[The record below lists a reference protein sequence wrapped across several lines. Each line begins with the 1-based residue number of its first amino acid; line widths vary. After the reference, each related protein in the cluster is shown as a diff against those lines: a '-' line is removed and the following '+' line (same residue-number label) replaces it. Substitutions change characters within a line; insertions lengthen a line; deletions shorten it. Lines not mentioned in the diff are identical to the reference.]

1 MGLTP
6 DDVLRARAAF
16 DENAA
21 EILRLAVERGLIS
34 AVEADT
40 AITHA
45 HVEVTQTADG
55 TPPPVVEALAHSGV
69 LDPSTL
75 AGLAREL
82 GLPDDHAPTWAG
94 LEGDA
99 YSNVFDVPP
108 VKNWDRYEI
117 VDFIGRG
124 GMGDVF
130 KALDP
135 RLGRFVALK
144 FLRRDTPEIVHR
156 FLREARVQA
165 RIDHDN
171 VCQVYEVG
179 EVEGHPY
186 IAMQYIAGGSLKEI
200 SDLLTIPDKVRIMV
214 DVADALHAAHQAGLI
229 HRDIKPANILVE
241 RNPDGGWR
249 PYVVD
254 FGIAREAEGRDVTI
268 SGMVL
273 GTPAFAAPEQ
283 VRGEIDRLDRRTDLY
298 SLGATMYWFLT
309 DRAPYEGGYPE
320 VLAGITDREPV
331 PPHRLKPEIPVDLET
346 VTLKCLEKEQDRRY
360 PTARAVSEDL
370 RRFLAG
376 EPISAR
382 PATLIYKLGKKVRKH
397 KGLTAAGIA
406 VFLAFAFVVGYAA
419 RSNLRARRQA
429 AIAQDLLIRANEID
443 DLARITA
450 MMPLHDRRQEESSI
464 NRRLLEIEE
473 ETERLGRLAFGPG
486 HYALGRGN
494 LALQRYDQALEHL
507 RLAEESG
514 YRSPAVSFAMGMV
527 LGKLYEAQLQ
537 RARELDDEV
546 LRSAFRRSIETEYR
560 EPALGYLRDSGTSQ
574 PEASAYAEG
583 LIAFY
588 ERRYDEALA
597 KARAAFDE
605 ADWLYEAKKLE
616 ADIFLTLAT
625 ENRFRGEYDQALT
638 ELELAGE
645 AYVTASDIAR
655 SDASIRDGECTRWIE
670 VLETETARGDPARAT
685 FDQALAAC
693 ERSLVVNPGRADAH
707 EQLSWLHW
715 RWADMVNDRGDDP
728 SPFLGP
734 AIEFARRAIQIDPG
748 SASAHHKLGGALLVA
763 GVHEMGQGH
772 DPRSTLER
780 AVASLQAAVKADPGM
795 VPAHD
800 DLGYAWERIAR
811 YELSAGLDPRP
822 SLDSAIASFD
832 RAIAINPEFAN
843 PYNNKGIA
851 LWRRGYFELK
861 TGLDPEQSLDQALD
875 ALSAA
880 TTLNPNYAYAYA
892 NRGLTY
898 RTKALHLLELDENP
912 TPWLDQARV
921 NFEKALSI
929 KPGIFWG
936 YFEQASV
943 ELLSA
948 RWAMRQGGSPE
959 PFFEAAAAA
968 ARQALDLNPQ
978 NAAAYQTAAEVHRW
992 RAEWLRSMRRDPN
1005 QDLTEGRRLTRT
1017 ALGLNPALANALVT
1031 DAALLILQAEASE
1044 SPAERDTLVRS
1055 ANRSLDRA
1063 TEINPVLDREARQLR
1078 ERAELI

>member
-34 AVEADT
+34 PTEADT

-55 TPPPVVEALAHSGV
+55 TPPPVVEVLAHSGV

-82 GLPDDHAPTWAG
+82 GLPDDHASTWAG
-94 LEGDA
+94 MENAAFPD
-99 YSNVFDVPP
+99 SFDVPP
-108 VKNWDRYEI
+108 VKDWDRYEI

-130 KALDP
+130 KARDP

-179 EVEGHPY
+179 EVDGHPY

-200 SDLLTIPDKVRIMV
+200 SDLLTIPEKARIMV

-241 RNPDGGWR
+241 RLSEGGWR

-283 VRGEIDRLDRRTDLY
+283 VRGEIDRLDRRTDVY

-331 PPHRLKPEIPVDLET
+331 PPHRIKPEIAVDLET

-370 RRFLAG
+370 RRFLSG
-376 EPISAR
+376 EPITAR
-382 PATLIYKLGKKVRKH
+382 PTTLFYKLGKKVRKY
-397 KGLTAAGIA
+397 KGLTAIGLA
-406 VFLAFAFVVGYAA
+406 VLVAFAFVVGYAL
-419 RSNLRARRQA
+419 RSNLMARRQA
-429 AIAQDLLIRANEID
+429 AIAQHLLVQANEID
-443 DLARITA
+443 NLARITA
-450 MMPLHDRRQEESSI
+450 MMPLHDRRQEETRI
-464 NRRLLEIEE
+464 NRRMREIEE
-473 ETERLGRLAFGPG
+473 ETARLGRLAFGPG
-486 HYALGRGN
+486 HYALGRGY
-494 LALQRYDQALEHL
+494 LALQRYEQALEHL
-507 RLAEESG
+507 QLAEESG
-514 YRSPAVSFAMGMV
+514 YDNPAVSYATGMV
-527 LGKLYEAQLQ
+527 LGRLYEAQLQ
-537 RARELDDEV
+537 RASQLDDEA
-546 LRSAFRRSIETEYR
+546 LRNAFRRSIEAEYR
-560 EPALGYLRDSGTSQ
+560 EPALAYLRASETSQ
-574 PEASAYAEG
+574 PEAAAYAEG

-597 KARAAFDE
+597 KARSAFDE
-605 ADWLYEAKKLE
+605 ADWLHEAKKLE
-616 ADIFLTLAT
+616 GDIYLTLAT
-625 ENRFRGEYDQALT
+625 ENRFRGEYDQALA
-638 ELELAGE
+638 ELEMSGK
-645 AYVTASDIAR
+645 AYFAAFDIAR
-655 SDASIRDGECTRWIE
+655 SDATILDGECTRWIE
-670 VLETETARGDPARAT
+670 VLETEAARGDPARST

-693 ERSLVVNPGRADAH
+693 DRSLLVNPDRSAAH

-715 RWADMVNDRGDDP
+715 RWADLVNDRGDDP
-728 SPFLGP
+728 SDFLDR
-734 AIEFARRAIQIDPG
+734 AIEYARRAIQIDPD
-748 SASAHHKLGGALLVA
+748 SASAHHKLGGAMLVA

-780 AVASLQAAVKADPGM
+780 AVASLQAAAKADPSM

-811 YELSAGLDPRP
+811 YELSAGLDPR
-822 SLDSAIASFD
+822 SALDNAIASFD
-832 RAIAINPEFAN
+832 RAININPEYAN

-851 LWRRGYFELK
+851 LWRRGYYELK

-880 TTLNPNYAYAYA
+880 TTINPNYAYAYA

-921 NFEKALSI
+921 NYDKALTI

-936 YFEQASV
+936 YPEQASV

-948 RWAMRQGGSPE
+948 RWAMRQGRSPE
-959 PFFEAAAAA
+959 PFFEAAARAA
-968 ARQALDLNPQ
+968 QRGLDVNPQ
-978 NAAAYQTAAEVHRW
+978 NAAAYQTAAKAHRW

-1005 QDLTEGRRLTRT
+1005 PDITAGLRLIRT
-1017 ALGLNPALANALVT
+1017 ALQLNPALANALMT
-1031 DAALLILQAEASE
+1031 EAALLILQAEASD
-1044 SPAERDTLVRS
+1044 SPTERQNLVRS
-1055 ANRSLDRA
+1055 ATRSLDRA
-1063 TEINPVLDREARQLR
+1063 IEINPVLEREARQLR